1 METMLAE
8 FAPVNSKPFPRRKCL
23 RLPNFDYAQ
32 PGFAYFMT
40 LCVRDSQPLF
50 KNDALAEQVTTIPHN
65 VRREYGAQVYAYCLM
80 PDYLHL
86 VMSLV
91 ETAKT
96 VPEVVRD
103 FNEIDDTG
111 GVGPWLSGR
120 AVAAEFL
127 RPRYQAARESGI
139 DLPVCLGESGQ
150 GGVGGAERRIPV
162 FRHPRFLCDVS
173 KTGGCGDPPYTQTTL
188 FAVGAGRESVDSRTG
203 PENRPLGES
212 VSISGNEPP
221 GSVPRPITIQS
232 MSW

>member
-1 METMLAE
+1 MLAE

-96 VPEVVRD
+96 VPEVVRN
-103 FNEIDDTG
+103 FKKLTT
-111 GVGPWLSGR
+111 
-120 AVAAEFL
+120 
-127 RPRYQAARESGI
+127 QAAWDHGY
-139 DLPVCLGESGQ
+139 Q
-150 GGVGGAERRIPV
+150 GGLWQRSFYDHVIR
-162 FRHPRFLCDVS
+162 
-173 KTGGCGDPPYTQTTL
+173 Q
-188 FAVGAGRESVDSRTG
+188 
-203 PENRPLGES
+203 PENLESICRYVLENPVRAGLVEQSGEYPY
-212 VSISGNEPP
+212 SGTPD
-221 GSVPRPITIQS
+221 SCA
-232 MSW
+232 M